1 MKLTPNILSS
11 AAERLRSAF
20 RKSSVSSLTSK
31 EDGVTM
37 IEFALVAPVFLML
50 LFAGLEYG
58 IVTYIGGTLGTVVN
72 DAGGL
77 GMTGGNY
84 ADLQDPNAPVKPRDV
99 FLNEIITQRLGPLAE
114 MGKITITPTPY
125 ASLSGMNTG
134 GGTTNGFGS
143 GGQVVVYDVV
153 YEWKILT
160 PIVGQFMGKD
170 GIYNIRARTVMQN
183 EEF

>member
-1 MKLTPNILSS
+1 LLS
-11 AAERLRSAF
+11 AAERLRSTF
-20 RKSSVSSLTSK
+20 SKPSLRSLRLK

-37 IEFALVAPVFLML
+37 IEFALVAPIFLML

-84 ADLQDPNAPVKPRDV
+84 ADLQDPTAPSKPRDV
-99 FLNEIITQRLGPLAE
+99 FLKEIITKRLGPLAE

-143 GGQVVVYDVV
+143 GGQVVVYDVI

-160 PIVGQFMGKD
+160 PIVGNFMGQD
-170 GIYNIRARTVMQN
+170 GIYNIHSRTVMQN